1 MLKAKKP
8 GGEACPS
15 GPQPVTHFPHWPP
28 SGGCRVWPG
37 HTPTPAHQL
46 KTQCPKTSPATLG
59 SSAFPAGPPGGQ
71 IQALAFGFRQLAA
84 LSPPSRALTVHEIWV
99 PRRLLIPGDLGFPM
113 QWWRPRLPFLERLI
127 PTSGQFP
134 RRYMR
139 RWGDQP
145 RRPPS
150 DRAGG
155 AGAEVGPFPPS
166 GRAGEAQVRMVA
178 RLGMAALWHPELL
191 PPCLQLPRQTS
202 RTPGITWGSQS
213 SSCYAGGLSDTPG
226 C

>member
-1 MLKAKKP
+1 MARAHSHP
-8 GGEACPS
+8 CA
-15 GPQPVTHFPHWPP
+15 
-28 SGGCRVWPG
+28 
-37 HTPTPAHQL
+37 PAEN
-46 KTQCPKTSPATLG
+46 TVPKTSPATLR

-99 PRRLLIPGDLGFPM
+99 PRRLLLPGDLGFPM

-139 RWGDQP
+139 RWGDKP

-202 RTPGITWGSQS
+202 RTSRHYVGITELLLLCRWPFGYSWVLAS
-213 SSCYAGGLSDTPG
+213 PGPRDCWWDTGQPPSTIQG
-226 C
+226 CVHL